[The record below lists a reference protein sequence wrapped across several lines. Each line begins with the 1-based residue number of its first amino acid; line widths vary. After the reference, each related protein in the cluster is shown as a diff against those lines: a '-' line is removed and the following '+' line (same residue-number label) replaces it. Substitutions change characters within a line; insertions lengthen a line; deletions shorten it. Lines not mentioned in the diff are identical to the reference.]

1 MLRFTE
7 NDFDSDQ
14 ALTIGVDF
22 KTKMLDIDGVK
33 VKLAIWDTAGQERFR
48 TLTPSYYRDAQGAIL
63 VYDVTKK
70 DTFQKLESWLNELEI
85 YGTRNNMAKM
95 IVGNKIDQPN
105 RAITRDEGFRFAKK
119 HRMMF
124 IETSAKTSE
133 GVKDA
138 FEEVVRKIMETDGLW
153 ERNDYGDGVDLHGNR
168 APAAGSCSSSG
179 KLLSLMLRYTDN
191 DFNANQSV
199 TIGATIR
206 MKILN
211 IDGVTVKLSI
221 WDTAGMERF
230 HSVIPNYFRDAQ
242 GAILVYDVT
251 QSDTLRKLSLWLNEL
266 DTHCDQDIV
275 KMIVGNKI
283 DQLNEANRTEEMT
296 NGNGLRFA
304 RNHNMKF
311 IAASAQTGD
320 GVRNAFEILARKE
333 KRIGIQQEK
342 RIGIRQTN
350 IENRSRRLIED

>member
-22 KTKMLDIDGVK
+22 KTKTLDVDGVK

-95 IVGNKIDQPN
+95 IVGNKIDQPD
-105 RAITRDEGFRFAKK
+105 RSITRDEGFRFAKK

-138 FEEVVRKIMETDGLW
+138 FEEVVRKVRDLGSANRIWTTCNTFTIYLLLNLFFLQIMETDGLW
-153 ERNDYGDGVDLHGNR
+153 ERNEYGDGVDLHGNR
-168 APAAGSCSSSG
+168 TPSAAGSC
-179 KLLSLMLRYTDN
+179 
-191 DFNANQSV
+191 
-199 TIGATIR
+199 
-206 MKILN
+206 
-211 IDGVTVKLSI
+211 
-221 WDTAGMERF
+221 
-230 HSVIPNYFRDAQ
+230 P
-242 GAILVYDVT
+242 
-251 QSDTLRKLSLWLNEL
+251 
-266 DTHCDQDIV
+266 C
-275 KMIVGNKI
+275 
-283 DQLNEANRTEEMT
+283 
-296 NGNGLRFA
+296 
-304 RNHNMKF
+304 
-311 IAASAQTGD
+311 
-320 GVRNAFEILARKE
+320 
-333 KRIGIQQEK
+333 
-342 RIGIRQTN
+342 
-350 IENRSRRLIED
+350 